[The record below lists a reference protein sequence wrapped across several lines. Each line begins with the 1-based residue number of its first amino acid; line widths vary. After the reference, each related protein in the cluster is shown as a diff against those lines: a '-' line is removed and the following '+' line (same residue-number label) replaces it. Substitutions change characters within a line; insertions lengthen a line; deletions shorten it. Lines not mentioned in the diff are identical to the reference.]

1 MQNNLM
7 VYENIVYDSICGFAT
22 KKLRF
27 NTIELIPRILLR
39 IALYLFW
46 YIMRLYVNS
55 ITTPNDNSWMMLIW
69 AAEILQSH
77 SDKIKSF
84 CSFLIFQ
91 TKAIERKTCRI
102 EMLYIASKLSILMV
116 SHNHDIY
123 CQIGLLYK
131 KKMKRKLFDI
141 HIKEFIIKIAYYA
154 PSDSDW
160 CTVYYNAVWYDMV

>member
-1 MQNNLM
+1 MTDIVLHPEIYLYYLYALLLKM
-7 VYENIVYDSICGFAT
+7 VLC
-22 KKLRF
+22 
-27 NTIELIPRILLR
+27 
-39 IALYLFW
+39 LFR
-46 YIMRLYVNS
+46 YRMRLYVNH
-55 ITTPNDNSWMMLIW
+55 ITTSNDNSWMMLIW

-141 HIKEFIIKIAYYA
+141 YIKEFITIKIFIYILLFIIRVGGSA
-154 PSDSDW
+154 
-160 CTVYYNAVWYDMV
+160 T

>member
-1 MQNNLM
+1 M
-7 VYENIVYDSICGFAT
+7 
-22 KKLRF
+22 
-27 NTIELIPRILLR
+27 LR
-39 IALYLFW
+39 IALCLFW
-46 YIMRLYVNS
+46 YRMRLYVNY
-55 ITTPNDNSWMMLIW
+55 ITTSNDNSWMMLIW

-102 EMLYIASKLSILMV
+102 ELLYIASKLSILMV

-131 KKMKRKLFDI
+131 KKNETKVIWHSYQGI
-141 HIKEFIIKIAYYA
+141 HKYKSIHLHTLVCSFCISGTA
-154 PSDSDW
+154 
-160 CTVYYNAVWYDMV
+160 T

>member
-1 MQNNLM
+1 MTDILLGP
-7 VYENIVYDSICGFAT
+7 E
-22 KKLRF
+22 
-27 NTIELIPRILLR
+27 IPRILLR
-39 IALYLFW
+39 IALCLFW
-46 YIMRLYVNS
+46 YRMRLYVNS
-55 ITTPNDNSWMMLIW
+55 ITTSNDNSWMMLIW

-141 HIKEFIIKIAYYA
+141 YIKEFITIKIFIYILLFIFRLGGSA
-154 PSDSDW
+154 
-160 CTVYYNAVWYDMV
+160 T